1 MAQNGLGGIS
11 DSSESHFEARMIA
24 VGDMPR
30 PRLRPLR
37 RLGGKVPTPEQMRK
51 LIRNGRLMLPEFYSR
66 GYYLDLEI

>member
-11 DSSESHFEARMIA
+11 DPPETNFEARMIA

-51 LIRNGRLMLPEFYSR
+51 LLRNGRLMIPEYYSR